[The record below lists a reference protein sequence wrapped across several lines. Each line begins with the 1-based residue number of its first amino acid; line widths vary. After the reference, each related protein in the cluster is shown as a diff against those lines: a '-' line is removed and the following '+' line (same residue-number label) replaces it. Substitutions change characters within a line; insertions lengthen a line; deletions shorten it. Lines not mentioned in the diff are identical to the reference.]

1 MKLYELSNRLQDL
14 CHAGYAQNKIYVG
27 EKVIKGIKRFIKE
40 TEDETERLIKSEESF
55 SIETE

>member
-40 TEDETERLIKSEESF
+40 TEDETDKLIKMEEAF